1 MNRVPIIKIDDKLI
15 ATVLGDLSDH
25 DALQLQDD
33 LGSMIEQTGAV
44 GVLLDLTIVDIV
56 DSFLGRLINDVVVT
70 SRLLGAETVIV
81 GIQPA
86 VAMTLV
92 ELGLE
97 FTGISTALTMD
108 KGRRKVNELIAA
120 SRTGPKRGR

>member
-1 MNRVPIIKIDDKLI
+1 
-15 ATVLGDLSDH
+15 
-25 DALQLQDD
+25 
-33 LGSMIEQTGAV
+33 MIEQTGAV